1 MFEFNHFA
9 ESMLQLRTSASKN
22 ADVALFQELDTLY
35 SEATRF
41 YHDKTHVAECLTNFQ
56 HYRNQA
62 VHPAE
67 IEVAIWYHDAIY
79 DTKAPDNE
87 EQSAAL
93 AERSLSKAKVA
104 NASITR
110 IVEMILATKTHEV
123 SSPDSELMV
132 DIDLGILG
140 TPAEVFEHY
149 DQNIRKEYHW
159 VPRELY
165 GPGRIKVLQSFLDRD
180 VIFHTQKI
188 HNRLEAQARA
198 NLTNKLAELSAL

>member
-1 MFEFNHFA
+1 MFEYTQFA
-9 ESMLQLRTSASKN
+9 ESMNQLAAKVDET
-22 ADVALFQELDTLY
+22 LFQELDTLY
-35 SEATRF
+35 SESTRF
-41 YHDKTHVAECLTNFQ
+41 YHDKTHVAECLRNLQ
-56 HYRNQA
+56 PYRAQA

-87 EQSAAL
+87 EKSAEL
-93 AERSLSKAKVA
+93 AERALSSAKVA

-140 TPAEVFEHY
+140 TPAAVFEVY
-149 DQNIRKEYHW
+149 DQNIRKEYPW
-159 VPRELY
+159 SYTVQEELRSY
-165 GPGRIKVLQSFLDRD
+165 SRSW
-180 VIFHTQKI
+180 
-188 HNRLEAQARA
+188 
-198 NLTNKLAELSAL
+198 SAM

>member
-1 MFEFNHFA
+1 MFEYTQFA
-9 ESMLQLRTSASKN
+9 ESMNQLAAKVDET
-22 ADVALFQELDTLY
+22 LFQELDTLY
-35 SEATRF
+35 SESTRF
-41 YHDKTHVAECLTNFQ
+41 YHDKTHVAECLRNLQ
-56 HYRNQA
+56 PYRVQA

-87 EQSAAL
+87 EKSAEL
-93 AERSLSKAKVA
+93 AERALSSAKVA

-140 TPAEVFEHY
+140 TPAEVFEIY
-149 DQNIRKEYHW
+149 DQNIRKEYYW
-159 VPRELY
+159 VPLELY
-165 GPGRIKVLQSFLDRD
+165 GPGRVKVLQSFLERD
-180 VIFHTQKI
+180 VIYHTKQI
-188 HNRLEAQARA
+188 QSQYEAQART
-198 NLTNKLAELSAL
+198 NLTNKLAELSAQ

>member
-1 MFEFNHFA
+1 MFEYTQFA
-9 ESMLQLRTSASKN
+9 ESMNQLAAKVDET
-22 ADVALFQELDTLY
+22 LFQELDTLY
-35 SEATRF
+35 SESTRF
-41 YHDKTHVAECLTNFQ
+41 YHDKTHVAECLRNLQ
-56 HYRNQA
+56 PYRAQA

-87 EQSAAL
+87 EKSAEL
-93 AERSLSKAKVA
+93 AERALSSAKVA

-140 TPAEVFEHY
+140 TPAAVFEVY

-159 VPRELY
+159 VPLELY
-165 GPGRIKVLQSFLDRD
+165 GPGRVKVLQSFLERD
-180 VIFHTQKI
+180 VIYHTKQI
-188 HNRLEAQARA
+188 QSQYEIQART
-198 NLTNKLAELSAL
+198 NLTNKLAELSAQ